1 MTSHPPPTHSRKF
14 QSVSFARKMASADAM
29 AALRAQLDALQAE
42 NAALRAEAAE
52 LHGFEWF
59 ARFVEWFLGRMVI
72 VSALVGGFSGFLSL
86 GLHVKA
92 IVVAVAIAAYFRRGH
107 VEMLA
112 LKLLAIGFLVGH
124 LFGIQFFYL
133 LAVSLG
139 KQVTVSPPPTTS
151 GCNEL
156 KVLQCAKVLND
167 CVPQDQ
173 IF

>member
-1 MTSHPPPTHSRKF
+1 
-14 QSVSFARKMASADAM
+14 MASADAM

-72 VSALVGGFSGFLSL
+72 VIALVGGFSGFLSL

-112 LKLLAIGFLVGH
+112 LKILAIGFLVGH
-124 LFGIQFFYL
+124 LFGIQLFYL
-133 LAVSLG
+133 VAVSQG
-139 KQVTVSPPPTTS
+139 KRIRAQDVGDGDVSQVTVSPPTTS

>member
-1 MTSHPPPTHSRKF
+1 
-14 QSVSFARKMASADAM
+14 MASADAM

-72 VSALVGGFSGFLSL
+72 VIALVGGFSGFLSL

-112 LKLLAIGFLVGH
+112 LKILAIGFLVGH
-124 LFGIQFFYL
+124 LFLILRTPVSMFSHNSVELGSLMKKLENFSVMCNSDCIIEVGITANPLRTVENSNPL
-133 LAVSLG
+133 LAL
-139 KQVTVSPPPTTS
+139 
-151 GCNEL
+151 
-156 KVLQCAKVLND
+156 
-167 CVPQDQ
+167 
-173 IF
+173 